1 MVMETKTLLFS
12 TLPRLSY
19 VLILVLFSLVAA
31 AAAASGS
38 LSFNFYAASCPTVE
52 FIVVNTVRSASSSD
66 PTIPGKLLRLV
77 FHDCFVE
84 VSAFFTQM
92 ENLDMPLKELV
103 KVVDVCLCHP
113 PS

>member
-31 AAAASGS
+31 AASGS

-52 FIVVNTVRSASSSD
+52 FVVANTVRSASSSD

-103 KVVDVCLCHP
+103 KVVGVCLYHP
-113 PS
+113 PL